1 MDSLSGE
8 IQHFVGDLEAIS
20 SLPQV
25 PQRRSAP
32 GDHRLN
38 LQFIALLRFR
48 MSDGFN

>member
-1 MDSLSGE
+1 MDGLSSE
-8 IQHFVGDLEAIS
+8 IQNFIGVLEAIS
-20 SLPQV
+20 SLPEV

-38 LQFIALLRFR
+38 FQFIALLRFR